1 MDGKKRI
8 EEICEKVPALNV
20 LYNARV
26 RHYVIKDHTINV
38 YNQFEKY
45 FFDGFSKENKEEFIL
60 FLLLHDIGKSISYKN
75 GNRQNQYIDSYNE
88 VSKYG
93 KELDI
98 SEDSMLL
105 YKALLN
111 SSYIGKYMENKFP
124 LEGIYA
130 LIKEQSEY
138 AKLELGDFFYL
149 LSVYYQCDIAS
160 YTKDAGGY
168 PYLEHLFV
176 YKNGQKVYNEKD
188 KLLEFSSVF
197 QERYNELNKK
207 IAADTITQKV
217 SKKLKDKVD
226 STSQIGIKVVGKIDL
241 SKLEKP
247 KKEIKK
253 NKENLYIIDTNV
265 FVDCPEIITKINK
278 KYPVILSAKV
288 LDELDKLKSTLDN
301 NGKRQVQK
309 ALKSINQNIDKRNL
323 KMELADISLLPPD
336 FSNRSADNLI
346 LTVALKF
353 KQENPILLT
362 SDNGLQIK
370 AKGLKITTITLE
382 EYLSQLNKY

>member
-1 MDGKKRI
+1 
-8 EEICEKVPALNV
+8 
-20 LYNARV
+20 
-26 RHYVIKDHTINV
+26 
-38 YNQFEKY
+38 
-45 FFDGFSKENKEEFIL
+45 EEFIL
-60 FLLLHDIGKSISYKN
+60 FLLLHDIGKSISYNN

-111 SSYIGKYMENKFP
+111 SSYLGKYMENKFP

-176 YKNGQKVYNEKD
+176 YKNGQKVDNEKD

-217 SKKLKDKVD
+217 SRKLKDKVD

-301 NGKRQVQK
+301 NGKRQV
-309 ALKSINQNIDKRNL
+309 
-323 KMELADISLLPPD
+323 
-336 FSNRSADNLI
+336 
-346 LTVALKF
+346 
-353 KQENPILLT
+353 
-362 SDNGLQIK
+362 
-370 AKGLKITTITLE
+370 
-382 EYLSQLNKY
+382 